1 MCVRRFSARKMRI
14 KSINIDGFRGI
25 PTLKL
30 EFPEQVNVLVGVNGA
45 GKSAVLDC
53 TAIMLSRLI
62 GRIRSTKGTGR
73 IFSELDINNHVRE
86 TRSEI
91 TIQFRGESVCWQVIK
106 PRRWHRRQRISG
118 LEELRRHVEMIR
130 LELEEDE
137 SSTIPLAVY
146 YPVNR
151 AVLDIPL
158 RIRTRHRFDRL
169 SAYDQALSG
178 SPSSFRLFFEWF
190 REREDLENEHRRD
203 KSSHRDSQ
211 LQTVRTAIEHFLP
224 SFGNLRVRR
233 SPLRMVV
240 DKDGE
245 NLVVN
250 QLSDG
255 EKCTLAMVGDL
266 ARRMAVANPDMTDP
280 LQSEAI
286 ALIDEA
292 DLHLHPS
299 WQRRLASA
307 FAETFPNCQFL
318 LSTHSPAIL
327 SHLKSDSIWILRRTG
342 KGIEASRPANS
353 YGHKVDRI
361 LEDIMEVPAR
371 PDEVSE
377 KLSLLFLSIEQNEL
391 KKARRILDELKALMA
406 ADPDLVKTDLLIQRK
421 ETLGR

>member
-1 MCVRRFSARKMRI
+1 MRI
-14 KSINIDGFRGI
+14 ESIDIDGFRGI
-25 PTLKL
+25 PELKL
-30 EFPEQVNVLVGVNGA
+30 EFPEQINVLVGVNGA

-62 GRIRSTKGTGR
+62 GRIRSTSGTGR
-73 IFSELDINNHVRE
+73 FFSESDINNHVRE
-86 TRSEI
+86 TRNMISLR
-91 TIQFRGESVCWQVIK
+91 FRGQTVSWRVTK
-106 PRRWHRRQRISG
+106 SRRGYRRRFLSE
-118 LEELRRHVEMIR
+118 LEDLQLHAGMIR

-137 SSTIPLAVY
+137 YSVLPLAVY

-158 RIRTRHRFDRL
+158 RIRKRHQFDRL

-178 SPSSFRLFFEWF
+178 SPSSFRSFFEWF
-190 REREDLENEHRRD
+190 REREDLENEYRRD
-203 KSSHRDSQ
+203 KSRYRDSQ
-211 LQTVRTAIEHFLP
+211 LQAVRTAIERFLP
-224 SFGNLRVRR
+224 GFRNLHVRR

-245 NLVVN
+245 ELVVN

-266 ARRMAVANPDMTDP
+266 ARRMAIANPKMPDP
-280 LQSEAI
+280 LQGDAI

-318 LSTHSPAIL
+318 LTTHSPAIL
-327 SHLKSDSIWILRRTG
+327 SHLQPRNIWILERFG
-342 KGIEASRPANS
+342 KVIEAARPASS
-353 YGHKVDRI
+353 YGQKVDRI
-361 LEDIMEVPAR
+361 LEDVMAVSAR
-371 PDEVSE
+371 PDEIRDKV
-377 KLSLLFLSIEQNEL
+377 SLLFLAIEQREL
-391 KKARRILDELKALMA
+391 KKARRILDELTDEIGT
-406 ADPDLVKTDLLIQRK
+406 DPDLVKADLLIRRR